1 MWRAGVYG
9 GSSSEGDSPGWLVGM
24 TEEDR
29 AVAPYIIGGRWR
41 IVSRLG
47 EGSFGVVYAGLHME
61 TGEEVAVKIEG
72 KEIANPMLNFETA
85 CYKQLR
91 LSGKVM
97 GFPRNLWSGWCS
109 DGRVL
114 VMERLG
120 DDLEKCLQHCGGRFS
135 LGTVL
140 QIADQ
145 VLRRIEYMHECS
157 LLHRDIKPENFLLGS
172 PLEGRAGVIHLID
185 FGLAKQY
192 RDNRTHC
199 HIMYRE
205 GKRLT
210 GTPRYA
216 SVNTHLGI
224 EASRRDDLE
233 SLGYMLVYFLQGRL
247 LWQGLGRATDTRKRK
262 YERIMEM
269 KLATAP
275 AALCVGLPPEFIQY
289 FEYCRALRFADKPSY
304 RHLRALFWQ
313 VARRERIVY
322 DGVFDWT
329 TSAPKSTAVD
339 EGIVGIMETTP
350 PASER
355 KPQ

>member
-1 MWRAGVYG
+1 
-9 GSSSEGDSPGWLVGM
+9 M
-24 TEEDR
+24 TED
-29 AVAPYIIGGRWR
+29 VSGVTTVSYIIGGRWR
-41 IVSRLG
+41 LVSQLG
-47 EGSFGVVYAGLHME
+47 EGSFGVVYGGIHIE

-72 KEIANPMLNFETA
+72 KKIANPMLKFETE

-91 LSGKVM
+91 LTEGDV
-97 GFPRNLWSGWCS
+97 GFPRTLWSGWCS

-120 DDLEKCLQHCGGRFS
+120 NDLEKYVRLCGGRFS
-135 LGTVL
+135 LHTVL

-145 VLRRIEYMHECS
+145 AIRRLEYIHERS
-157 LLHRDIKPENFLLGS
+157 LLHRDIKPENFLLGQGAHAS
-172 PLEGRAGVIHLID
+172 IIHLVD

-192 RDNRTHC
+192 RDPRTHC

-216 SVNTHLGI
+216 SINAHLGI
-224 EASRRDDLE
+224 EQSRRDDLE
-233 SLGYMLVYFLQGRL
+233 SLGYMLVYFLKGRL
-247 LWQGLGRATDTRKRK
+247 PWQGLVAETRKRK
-262 YERIMEM
+262 YERIMER

-275 AALCVGLPPEFIQY
+275 AALCAGLPGEFIEY

-313 VARRERIVY
+313 VAQHEGIAY
-322 DGVFDWT
+322 DGVFDW
-329 TSAPKSTAVD
+329 SGVPESDVCAHV
-339 EGIVGIMETTP
+339 V
-350 PASER
+350 
-355 KPQ
+355 